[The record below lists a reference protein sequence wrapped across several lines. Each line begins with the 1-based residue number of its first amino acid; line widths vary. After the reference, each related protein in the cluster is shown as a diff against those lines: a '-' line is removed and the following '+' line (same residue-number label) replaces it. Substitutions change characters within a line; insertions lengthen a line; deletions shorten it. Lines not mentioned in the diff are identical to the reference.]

1 MNKVLIATITGVLFS
16 LGIAF
21 AVIYVTTYFVA
32 PPRMTVTTT
41 APIKKISAEP
51 TPYVFN
57 ADVQEPNFQAEEALI
72 AHVKNNLTLVNVPNS
87 IQNVRGITFAVDYAS
102 NSSKL
107 LTVFYVLPNF
117 IEAKPNS
124 TIYFYLYLNKS
135 FYYDPVYTDY
145 ISGIT
150 KDVSVTFVKNVSGF
164 GEYNVSISIGNV
176 KPGTV
181 VFLPVWDVDGYETE
195 YVIIWVVPVNSHTM

>member
-32 PPRMTVTTT
+32 TPRMTVTTT
-41 APIKKISAEP
+41 APIKETNAEP
-51 TPYVFN
+51 TPYVFS

-72 AHVKNNLTLVNVPNS
+72 AHVKNNLTIVNVPNS
-87 IQNVRGITFAVDYAS
+87 IQNVGTFTFAVDYAS

-135 FYYDPVYTDY
+135 FYDDPVYTDY
-145 ISGIT
+145 ISGVT

-195 YVIIWVVPVNSHTM
+195 YVIIWVVPANSHTM